1 MLAWCARPHYPALMI
16 RDRRSSLSPI
26 GAYTQWV
33 GGRKQSAVCYGTFTK
48 DIPDLHFRLR
58 ISLVEHQG
66 DFPAHGH
73 EYSELG
79 VVLGG
84 RAVHLLPAHSHPLE
98 AGDVF
103 VIHGQSWHGF
113 HDARQLKLCNIMF
126 DPRQLFGN
134 QRQLETMIGWQALFE
149 LGPRANPPLQ
159 KKERLQLAM
168 PELTF
173 TMGILTAM
181 QEDYENRPDGWQAS
195 LCGQFLI
202 LVTFL
207 CRTYG
212 RKTKEQTTPLLRFAR
227 VVSHIQDNLHGPLH
241 LPMLARLAHISVRQF
256 QREFQRVYNTT
267 PVNFIRQLR
276 LREACER
283 LKNPDDDITTIAV
296 DLGYS
301 SVSYFSKQFK
311 LATGLAPSAYRR
323 RELSELEKQSRHKL
337 LVESLGKF
345 HRLAGDKSRKPDAK
359 SI

>member
-1 MLAWCARPHYPALMI
+1 MS
-16 RDRRSSLSPI
+16 RDRGNSLSPV
-26 GAYTQWV
+26 GTCTQWV
-33 GGRKQSAVCYGTFTK
+33 GGRKRSTVCYGTFTQ
-48 DIPDLHFRLR
+48 DIPDIHFRLR
-58 ISLVEHQG
+58 ISTVEHEG

-84 RAVHLLPAHSHPLE
+84 RAVHILPGHNHPLE

-103 VIHGQSWHGF
+103 VIHGQGWHGF
-113 HDARQLKLCNIMF
+113 HAARQLKLCNIMF
-126 DPRQLFGN
+126 DPQQFFGG

-149 LGPRANPPLQ
+149 LGPRASPPMQ
-159 KKERLQLAM
+159 ERERLQLAL

-181 QEDYENRPDGWQAS
+181 QEDYENRPEGWQVG
-195 LCGQFLI
+195 LYGQFLI

-207 CRTYG
+207 CRIYG

-227 VVSHIQDNLHGPLH
+227 VVSHIQEHLHEPLR
-241 LPMLARLAHISVRQF
+241 LPPLAKLAHLSVRQF

-267 PVNFIRQLR
+267 PVRFISRLR

-283 LKNPDDDITTIAV
+283 LKDPDSDVTSVAV

-301 SVSYFSKQFK
+301 SVSFFSKQFK
-311 LATGLAPSAYRR
+311 QATGLAPSEYRR
-323 RELSELEKQSRHKL
+323 RRLEELERQSRNKL
-337 LVESLGKF
+337 VIESLNANVTVPDIESLAIPDDITITAGK
-345 HRLAGDKSRKPDAK
+345 
-359 SI
+359 

>member
-1 MLAWCARPHYPALMI
+1 MI
-16 RDRRSSLSPI
+16 RGRGNSLSPI
-26 GAYTQWV
+26 GTYTQLV
-33 GGRKQSAVCYGTFTK
+33 GGRKQSAVCYGTFTE
-48 DIPDLHFRLR
+48 DIPDINFRLR
-58 ISLVEHQG
+58 ISTVEHEG
-66 DFPAHGH
+66 DFPAHEH

-84 RAVHLLPAHSHPLE
+84 RAVHMLPGHDHPLE
-98 AGDVF
+98 TGDVF

-113 HDARQLKLCNIMF
+113 HAARQLKLCNIMF
-126 DPRQLFGN
+126 DPRQFFGD

-149 LGPRANPPLQ
+149 LGPRAKPPMQ
-159 KKERLQLAM
+159 KKERLQLAV

-173 TMGILTAM
+173 TTKIITAM

-195 LCGQFLI
+195 LYGQFLI

-207 CRTYG
+207 CRIYG

-227 VVSHIQDNLHGPLH
+227 VISHVQDNLHEPLH
-241 LPMLARLAHISVRQF
+241 LPILAQLAHISVRQF

-283 LKNPDDDITTIAV
+283 LKNPDCDITSIAV

-301 SVSYFSKQFK
+301 SVSFFSKQFK
-311 LATGLAPSAYRR
+311 LTTGLAPSEYRSR
-323 RELSELEKQSRHKL
+323 GLEELEKQSRHKL
-337 LVESLGKF
+337 MIKSLGKS
-345 HRLAGDKSRKPDAK
+345 HRGSGDKNRKPDSK